1 MGTAIGYKYQ
11 GIGVTDR
18 TDTWWIAPMAVLAG
32 LLAFVV
38 YSTWAAW
45 QGEYFFWSATVNP
58 GNFGGYL
65 SPFYSPTFFID
76 STKEGIPPFS
86 HALFGEWPEW
96 LQWLPGQSPA
106 WLILIFPLSFR
117 FTCYYYRKA
126 YYRAFAWSPPACAVG
141 AVPQKPY
148 KGETGLLVVQNLH
161 RFAMYFA
168 VIFIFLLSYDAV
180 MSFFNDGVFGVGV
193 GSIVLL
199 INPIL
204 LGAYTFGCHSIRH
217 LVGGNMDCFS
227 CSVRAKTSHKAW
239 SLVTVLNERHQLFA
253 WLSLFW
259 VGFSD
264 VYVRLVSMG
273 VITDINSWGV

>member
-1 MGTAIGYKYQ
+1 MTKSSEKE
-11 GIGVTDR
+11 GIGITER
-18 TDTWWIAPMAVLAG
+18 TDTWWIAPMVVLFG

-45 QGEYFFWSATVNP
+45 QGEYFFWSYTVNP
-58 GNFGGYL
+58 EKFGGYL
-65 SPFYSPTFFID
+65 SPFYSPTIFVDF
-76 STKEGIPPFS
+76 TKPGIPPEN
-86 HALFGEWPEW
+86 HVLFGSWPEW
-96 LQWLPGQSPA
+96 LRWLPGQSPA

-148 KGETGLLVVQNLH
+148 KGESGLLVIQNLH

-180 MSFFNDGVFGVGV
+180 MAFFDNGNLGVGV
-193 GSIVLL
+193 GSIILL

-227 CSVRAKTSHKAW
+227 CSVRAKSAHKAW
-239 SLVTVLNERHQLFA
+239 SFVTILNERHQLFA

-273 VITDINSWGV
+273 IISDYNTWGV

>member
-1 MGTAIGYKYQ
+1 MGTAIGYRKM
-11 GIGVTDR
+11 GMAVTER
-18 TDTWWIAPMAVLAG
+18 TDNWWIAPMAVLAG
-32 LLAFVV
+32 LLAFVI

-45 QGEYFFWSATVNP
+45 QGEYFWWSG
-58 GNFGGYL
+58 GNEGFGGYL
-65 SPFYSPTFFID
+65 SPFYSPTIYID
-76 STKEGIPPFS
+76 SAKPGVPPMD
-86 HALFGEWPEW
+86 HALLGTWPEW

-141 AVPQKPY
+141 AVPQKPF
-148 KGETGLLVVQNLH
+148 KGETGLMVINNIH
-161 RFAMYFA
+161 RYTMYFA
-168 VIFIFLLSYDAV
+168 VVFIFLLSYDAV
-180 MSFFNDGVFGVGV
+180 LSFFNNGVFGVGV

-204 LGAYTFGCHSIRH
+204 LGGYTFGCHSIRH
-217 LVGGNMDCFS
+217 LVGGNRDCFS
-227 CSVRAKTSHKAW
+227 CDLKAKTSHKTW

-253 WLSLFW
+253 WLSLIW
-259 VGFSD
+259 VGLSD

-273 VITDINSWGV
+273 IITDYNTWGV